1 MVVRRLV
8 MAGVLMSLCVVGAQI
23 KVLGS
28 IAFDSFPA
36 FLGGLLLGPNIGA
49 ALGIFGHLLSAAI
62 VGFPLSGAVHGIT
75 AVMMGISVWIYS
87 KTIAYVCHRGR
98 RRWLAYVLGSVLA
111 YVMINIVALV
121 ILYPWLKG
129 FVFIIF
135 WPLTLANI
143 ANLLLAALVY
153 EALPSGYKMRSK

>member
-49 ALGIFGHLLSAAI
+49 A
-62 VGFPLSGAVHGIT
+62 
-75 AVMMGISVWIYS
+75 
-87 KTIAYVCHRGR
+87 
-98 RRWLAYVLGSVLA
+98 
-111 YVMINIVALV
+111 
-121 ILYPWLKG
+121 
-129 FVFIIF
+129 
-135 WPLTLANI
+135 
-143 ANLLLAALVY
+143 
-153 EALPSGYKMRSK
+153 